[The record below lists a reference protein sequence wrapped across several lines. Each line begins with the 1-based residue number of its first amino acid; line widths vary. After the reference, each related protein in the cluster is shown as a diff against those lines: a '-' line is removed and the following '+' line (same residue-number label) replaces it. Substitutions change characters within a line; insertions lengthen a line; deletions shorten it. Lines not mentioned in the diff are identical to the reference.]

1 MVTLVNRAK
10 MSTSTTGTGTIT
22 LGSAETGYQT
32 FAAAGV
38 ANADVVRY
46 VIEDGDDWEIG
57 TGTYTTTGTTL
68 SRTLGESSTGS
79 LLSLTGSA
87 TVFIGATAEDIPPA
101 LYRDNAVSATT
112 PVAGGNNSFSI
123 GSGSSTTGADGVAIG
138 TLAKGLNSHAKT
150 VAIGHTAQV
159 NAANGVAIGVN
170 TLTYGGSGG
179 TSIGYDAR
187 NAAQW
192 GTSIGTNS
200 SGSGSRT
207 ATGYG
212 AIALGGSYASG
223 TDSFAAAIDNNTSSY
238 GATTT
243 NAIAMGNLSK
253 ASSASG
259 AIAIGNGNISSGDGA
274 VIGGHLNNSAATGSF
289 IGGGKSNVIGVDG
302 MYARVGGYQGKAV
315 SPGQDVYSG
324 GNFAAVGDAQ
334 RCTYILRSDT
344 TDATAEQLTSTNGTA
359 STWNKLNLPNNSAYF
374 FSGTIIA
381 REQASAG
388 TDVGAWEIKGA
399 IRREANAAS
408 TVLIKSTIDDF
419 NVPTGWAVALTAD
432 TTNGGLAITVTGA
445 AATNIR
451 WVATVNTSEVT
462 Y

>member
-10 MSTSTTGTGTIT
+10 VATATTGTGTIT
-22 LGSAETGYQT
+22 LGSAESGYQT

-68 SRTLGESSTGS
+68 TRTVSESSNADAAIV
-79 LLSLTGSA
+79 LTGSA

-101 LYRDNAVSATT
+101 LYRDNASSATT
-112 PVAGGNNSFSI
+112 PTA
-123 GSGSSTTGADGVAIG
+123 SGDNAVAIG
-138 TLAKGLNSHAKT
+138 SQSEAAGSESFAAGFNATATAYRALALGHGANAGNTS
-150 VAIGHTAQV
+150 VA
-159 NAANGVAIGVN
+159 
-170 TLTYGGSGG
+170 LG
-179 TSIGYDAR
+179 TSANASGSEGNALGRGATASGSESNALGHNSVATGTRSTAFAR
-187 NAAQW
+187 
-192 GTSIGTNS
+192 SYS
-200 SGSGSRT
+200 SGVS
-207 ATGYG
+207 
-212 AIALGGSYASG
+212 AL
-223 TDSFAAAIDNNTSSY
+223 AAAIDNNTSTY
-238 GATTT
+238 GAAGS
-243 NAIAMGNLSK
+243 NSIAMGYRTK
-253 ASSASG
+253 ATGPNSVSISTQSITSGTGSAAIGGYGNVADATYSFASG
-259 AIAIGNGNISSGDGA
+259 LYADTNGIFGKMVRANGRF
-274 VIGGHLNNSAATGSF
+274 AATGDSQT
-289 IGGGKSNVIGVDG
+289 GTLV
-302 MYARVGGYQGKAV
+302 
-315 SPGQDVYSG
+315 
-324 GNFAAVGDAQ
+324 
-334 RCTYILRSDT
+334 LRSDT
-344 TDATAEQLTSTNGTA
+344 TDATAEALRSNSATADATNQII
-359 STWNKLNLPNNSAYF
+359 LPPDSAYF

-399 IRREANAAS
+399 IRREAIASS

-445 AATNIR
+445 ASTNIR